1 MAYSESRPFS
11 ACSDIYSIGL
21 KTLITDVPDTM
32 GPSVAGR
39 LTTRLLGGISQDNVP
54 EIKLECLEIITDLLK
69 RFGHDIEPEHENL
82 MSTILQQLTNS
93 KAVVRKRATASLG
106 SLAIVLSD
114 PLLKRLTETL
124 LGMCFCLPTG

>member
-39 LTTRLLGGISQDNVP
+39 LTTRLMGGISQDNEP
-54 EIKLECLEIITDLLK
+54 DIKLECLEIITDLLK

-82 MSTILQQLTNS
+82 MSTILQQLNSTNQAGWS
-93 KAVVRKRATASLG
+93 PVGDSAGPRG
-106 SLAIVLSD
+106 SSRQSSIS
-114 PLLKRLTETL
+114 
-124 LGMCFCLPTG
+124 